1 MRALVILAL
10 VIGVSGGSA
19 LADGAVSKI
28 ITSRDQQRLAAFEET
43 RQSALAEA
51 RAGGS
56 KEDLAVLDGVLAGK
70 NLTFG
75 DGFDMTGEWR
85 CRTLKLGRSVPL
97 AVYGWFKCRVTDDG
111 SGWRLE
117 KTNGS
122 QRTSGRFY
130 TQSDTKLIYLGA
142 LHMGTETALAYGK
155 NADRDQVALAVRAGK
170 DRIRLEFPSPV
181 FDSKFDL
188 LELERIKAP

>member
-1 MRALVILAL
+1 MRAGVILVLA
-10 VIGVSGGSA
+10 IGAAGAPV
-19 LADGAVSKI
+19 LADGALPKNM
-28 ITSRDQQRLAAFEET
+28 TARDKQRLTAFAET
-43 RQSALAEA
+43 RQSALGEA

-56 KEDLAVLDGVLAGK
+56 KEDLAVLDSVLAGQ

-117 KTNGS
+117 KINGS
-122 QRTSGRFY
+122 QRTSGQFFN
-130 TQSDTKLIYLGA
+130 QSDMSLVYLGA
-142 LHMGTETALAYGK
+142 LHMGTETPFAYGK
-155 NADRDQVALAVRAGK
+155 NADRDQVAIAVRAGK
-170 DRIRLEFPSPV
+170 DRVRLEFPAPV
-181 FDSKFDL
+181 FDSKFDI
-188 LELERIKAP
+188 LELERAKKP